1 MRWHKQLFCVGV
13 GVVLMGCTPAP
24 APEGPAQPA
33 ESLTQAPKIA
43 VPVELSEAAQKT
55 RAEIIK
61 YSKAGALRNLSRVA
75 GRTEHFIA
83 SQTGDEPYLYWDLM
97 RRTGSDPAVM
107 LRTLL
112 DGPPGVR
119 EVDGERWFVW
129 PDLAAQAPDALIPE
143 KLSFQDRARL
153 KALIGDEGIAR
164 LRAGEGYPGKR
175 TAISEEGI
183 WLYFV
188 TGE

>member
-1 MRWHKQLFCVGV
+1 MRWHKALFCGV
-13 GVVLMGCTPAP
+13 AGLLLASCGAEPTPEEVV
-24 APEGPAQPA
+24 QPD
-33 ESLTQAPKIA
+33 ESLTQTPKVA
-43 VPVELSEAAQKT
+43 EPVKLSEAADAT
-55 RAEIIK
+55 RAEILR
-61 YSKAGALRNLSRVA
+61 YAKAGALRNLSRVA

-107 LRTLL
+107 LRSLF

-119 EVDGERWFVW
+119 EVDGEIWFVW
-129 PDLAAQAPDALIPE
+129 PDLAARAPDELIPE
-143 KLSFQDRARL
+143 KLNFQERARL
-153 KALIGDEGIAR
+153 KELVGDAGIAR

-175 TAISEEGI
+175 TAISEAGA